1 MDQQLD
7 ISTRDK
13 ILQLLKTKGDLSA
26 KEITEFIGITSM
38 AVRRHINTL
47 EKDGLIESKTI
58 RQPMGRPT
66 AIYHLTEQAETFFPN
81 KYHTLTLDLLGEL
94 ELDAGSDMVD
104 RLFERRGES
113 LRKNHAAKMH
123 GKSFAEK
130 VEVLAEIQNENG
142 YMVELQKNNEHEYTL
157 MEYNCPI
164 SQIAKKYN
172 HACTCE
178 MNMFES
184 LLGAEVGRTE
194 CLAKG
199 DKKCVYTIKN
209 KKELSH

>member
-1 MDQQLD
+1 MD

-81 KYHTLTLDLLGEL
+81 KYHTLTLDLLSEL
-94 ELDAGSDMVD
+94 ELDAGSEMVD
-104 RLFERRGES
+104 RLFDRRGES
-113 LRKNHAAKMH
+113 LRRNHATKMQ

-130 VEVLAEIQNENG
+130 VKVLAEIQNDNG
-142 YMVELQKNNEHEYTL
+142 YMVELEKNSENEYTL

-178 MNMFES
+178 MKMFES

-209 KKELSH
+209 KMELSH

>member
-1 MDQQLD
+1 MNQQLD

-13 ILQLLKTKGDLSA
+13 ILQLLKTKGELSA

-47 EKDGLIESKTI
+47 EKEGLIESKTI

-66 AIYHLTEQAETFFPN
+66 AIYHLTDQAESFFPN

-94 ELDAGSDMVD
+94 ELDAGSGMVD
-104 RLFERRGES
+104 RLFERRSES
-113 LRKNHAAKMH
+113 LQRNHAAKME
-123 GKSFAEK
+123 GKSFGEK
-130 VEVLAEIQNENG
+130 VAILAEIQNENG
-142 YMVELQKNNEHEYTL
+142 YMVELEQSNDDEYLL

-178 MNMFES
+178 MKMFES
-184 LLGAEVGRTE
+184 LLGAEVARTE
-194 CLAKG
+194 CLAQG
-199 DKKCVYTIKN
+199 DKKCAYTLKN
-209 KKELSH
+209 KKKTSQ

>member
-13 ILQLLKTKGDLSA
+13 ILQLLKTKGELSA

-81 KYHTLTLDLLGEL
+81 KYHALTLDLLGEL

-104 RLFERRGES
+104 RLFDRRGES
-113 LRKNHAAKMH
+113 LQKNHAEKMH

-130 VEVLAEIQNENG
+130 VEALAEIQNENG
-142 YMVELQKNNEHEYTL
+142 YMVELEKNSEHEYTL

-178 MNMFES
+178 MKMFES

-209 KKELSH
+209 KMELSH

>member
-81 KYHTLTLDLLGEL
+81 KYHSLTLDLLGEL

-104 RLFERRGES
+104 RLFDRRGES
-113 LRKNHAAKMH
+113 LRKNHAEKMH

-142 YMVELQKNNEHEYTL
+142 YMVELEKNSENEYTL

-178 MNMFES
+178 MKMFES

-209 KKELSH
+209 KMELSH